1 MSKTLNTAASSEEVA
16 VEKVATAT
24 GKEKSLKVEF
34 LLSPTGKF
42 NLGYNVGEKAS
53 FPTLQ
58 AQEMI
63 DAGFAKLVK

>member
-1 MSKTLNTAASSEEVA
+1 MAETLNTAASSEEVA
-16 VEKVATAT
+16 VEKVVKATA
-24 GKEKSLKVEF
+24 KEKSLKVKF

-63 DAGFAKLVK
+63 DAGFAELVK

>member
-1 MSKTLNTAASSEEVA
+1 MSETLNTPATQEVA
-16 VEKVATAT
+16 RVEKVATAT

-42 NLGYNVGEKAS
+42 SLGYNVGEKAS